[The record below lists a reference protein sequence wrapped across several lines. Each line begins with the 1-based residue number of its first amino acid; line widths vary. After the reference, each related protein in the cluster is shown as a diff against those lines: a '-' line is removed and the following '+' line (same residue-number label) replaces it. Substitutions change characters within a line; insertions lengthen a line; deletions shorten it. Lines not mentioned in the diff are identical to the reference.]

1 MVKHLLIIFTIFL
14 ISISIFEAKKKR
26 KRRTNTEKK
35 TDPKLLKPNA
45 ITSELWCDTCNAIVR
60 ETHKL
65 LRGKKSEGDVYEI
78 TEDVC
83 NPERYYTYSHPPPD
97 MKQGCDAFIDRFIE
111 DIQKLFTRRD
121 TDDVNVLES
130 RLCKET
136 TRACV
141 EVDPKNVK
149 PFDNK
154 IMIDGQPHELGPDG
168 KPKKPDEDL

>member
-1 MVKHLLIIFTIFL
+1 MVKFFLINLIIFSLSITIL
-14 ISISIFEAKKKR
+14 ESKKKR
-26 KRRTNTEKK
+26 KRRTNAQNNI
-35 TDPKLLKPNA
+35 DPKSLKPNS
-45 ITSELWCDTCNAIVR
+45 ITPELWCDSCNAIVR

-65 LRGKKSEGDVYEI
+65 LRGKKSEGDVFEI

-97 MKQGCDAFIDRFIE
+97 MKQGCDSFIDRFIE
-111 DIQKLFTRRD
+111 DIQKLFIRRD
-121 TDDVNVLES
+121 TDDVNILEQ

-149 PFDNK
+149 AFDNK